1 MVKTMIEDKEQRGL
15 NGNGYVTSER
25 IDLSNITITYAE
37 GISMSNLNYCFIQND
52 SLLFSA
58 QLAYDDSVAW
68 AIGSRK
74 TIITL
79 DRQTIENSG
88 YASITTN
95 NIAIPIHADKG
106 GTGVQIVNGFIANNF
121 AVYAYLKYTT
131 SNTNPTRIFVSFN
144 IPLRRI

>member
-58 QLAYDDSVAW
+58 QLAYDDSIAW
-68 AIGSRK
+68 TAGSRK
-74 TIITL
+74 TILAL
-79 DRQTIENSG
+79 DSQTIENLG
-88 YASITTN
+88 YASVTPN
-95 NIAIPIHADKG
+95 NIVIPIHADRG
-106 GTGVQIVNGFIANNF
+106 ASGVQVMSGFIATTF
-121 AVYAYLKYTT
+121 IVYAYLKYMNN
-131 SNTNPTRIFVSFN
+131 NTLPNRIFVAFN
-144 IPLRRI
+144 NPLKRI